1 MSQSILKKENL
12 IHSLLEKMKSISI
25 EIEQYVTILKN
36 IKYEDTIF
44 HIELIKKQPLNHDQ
58 NMYAYYNIKIS
69 FQINELK
76 YSFSFLD
83 DDLKD
88 LNQLKVKN
96 NQIKV
101 ILNKISDKIKL
112 ESIQNYIYSY
122 FGTYMSFV
130 EIKEE
135 LEFQKSDFYKNYS
148 IIHNYF
154 KKLVKQQ
161 VFESDEKFKYGY
173 IKIRKNPISKLIHIS
188 YKDNFDTSYLQIKF
202 PIFDEVNK
210 LLSSNDSEN
219 IISSLSSYDNAF
231 KSELYRLNKD
241 IFDKLNISKNSITID
256 IKSKK
261 NGFHHDYNYS
271 GFNVSL
277 RITSFNEDSMQILT
291 DKIKLEE
298 QIVNF

>member
-1 MSQSILKKENL
+1 MSKNILIKENL
-12 IHSLLEKMKSISI
+12 INSLLNISA
-25 EIEQYVTILKN
+25 EIEQYFTILN
-36 IKYEDTIF
+36 DIKDEDTIF
-44 HIELIKKQPLNHDQ
+44 HIEFIKKQPLNHNQ
-58 NMYAYYNIKIS
+58 NMYAYCNIKIS
-69 FQINELK
+69 FHINELK

-88 LNQLKVKN
+88 LNKLKVKN
-96 NQIKV
+96 NQINI
-101 ILNKISDKIKL
+101 ILNKISNKIEL
-112 ESIQNYIYSY
+112 VSLQNSIYSY

-130 EIKEE
+130 EINKKID
-135 LEFQKSDFYKNYS
+135 FQKSDFYKNYS

-161 VFESDEKFKYGY
+161 LFENEEKFKYGY
-173 IKIRKNPISKLIHIS
+173 IKIRKNPTSKLIHIS
-188 YKDNFDTSYLQIKF
+188 YKDTFDTSYLQIKF
-202 PIFDEVNK
+202 PVFDEVNK
-210 LLSSNDSEN
+210 LLSSTDSEN
-219 IISSLSSYDNAF
+219 IISSLSSYDKVF

-261 NGFHHDYNYS
+261 NGFHHEYNYS

-277 RITSFNEDSMQILT
+277 RITSFNEDYIKILA